1 MIHFLKKE
9 GACEDKSLFLSVGS
23 YTTTSAGDLS
33 NDKRQEVISHV
44 DSFARE
50 HVIRWSLLSPEGSN
64 SGENAP
70 QA

>member
-50 HVIRWSLLSPEGSN
+50 HVIR
-64 SGENAP
+64 
-70 QA
+70 

>member
-1 MIHFLKKE
+1 MGPDDPLSKE
-9 GACEDKSLFLSVGS
+9 SLRACEDKSLFLSVGS

-50 HVIRWSLLSPEGSN
+50 HVIR
-64 SGENAP
+64 
-70 QA
+70 